1 MTEPTPPEPPGTASE
16 AGSEEDGADPV
27 GTVSAPPGEADA
39 VAFADP
45 GYRAAVVDLLGAVAY
60 GELSAFERLAEDS
73 RHAPDLTD
81 KIALATMA
89 CIQFGHV
96 QPLLHRIHSLGV
108 SPVAAMDPFRKPF
121 DAFHAKTA
129 PSDWLEGL
137 VKAYVGDGLA
147 ADFYR
152 EVAAF
157 LDAGTRELIIESLAD
172 AGYADFAVDRVR
184 RAIAA
189 DPRVGGR
196 LALWA
201 RRLMGEA
208 LSQAQR
214 VAAERDSLAALLAGG
229 VDRPGMD
236 LAALG
241 RMFSRI
247 TENHVQRMSELGL
260 AS

>member
-1 MTEPTPPEPPGTASE
+1 MTEPTQPEEPGPASE
-16 AGSEEDGADPV
+16 
-27 GTVSAPPGEADA
+27 TVAAAPPGEAEA
-39 VAFADP
+39 VAFGDP
-45 GYRAAVVDLLGAVAY
+45 GYRSAVVDLLGAVAY
-60 GELSAFERLAEDS
+60 GELSAFERLAEDA
-73 RHAPDLTD
+73 RLAPELVD
-81 KIALATMA
+81 KVALSTMA
-89 CIQFGHV
+89 CIQFAHV
-96 QPLLHRIHSLGV
+96 QPLLDRISALGV
-108 SPVAAMDPFRKPF
+108 SPVSAMDPFRKPF
-121 DAFHAKTA
+121 DAFHAQTA

-157 LDAGTRELIIESLAD
+157 LDSGTRQLITESLAD
-172 AGYADFAVDRVR
+172 AGHADFVVDRVR

-189 DPRVGGR
+189 EQRVGGR

-229 VDRPGMD
+229 VDRPGLD

-247 TENHVQRMSELGL
+247 TDNHVKRMAELGL